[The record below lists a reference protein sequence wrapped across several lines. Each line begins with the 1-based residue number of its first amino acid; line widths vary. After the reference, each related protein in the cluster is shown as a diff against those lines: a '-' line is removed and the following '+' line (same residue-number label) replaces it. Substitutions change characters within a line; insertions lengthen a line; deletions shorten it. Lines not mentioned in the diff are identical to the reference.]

1 MVRMHM
7 EAAKTG
13 GHYLNSADVCVC
25 VCVCVCER
33 ECKKTPQRGEGGAKV
48 QLKLVRED

>member
-25 VCVCVCER
+25 VCVCVR
-33 ECKKTPQRGEGGAKV
+33 ESARKHLKGGREGQKFS
-48 QLKLVRED
+48 